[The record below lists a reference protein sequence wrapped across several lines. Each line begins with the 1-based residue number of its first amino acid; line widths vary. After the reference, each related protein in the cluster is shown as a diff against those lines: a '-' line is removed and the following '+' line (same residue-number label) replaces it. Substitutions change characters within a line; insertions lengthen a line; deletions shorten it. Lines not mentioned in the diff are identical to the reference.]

1 MDAQENKQLVL
12 QGYRLFQS
20 GDIRGLLELYHT
32 DAEWSSPESDYVPFS
47 GKFHGKSG
55 IAQFFTTLGES
66 AQPLRFE
73 PVQLIAE
80 GDRVVAI
87 GQATWLAKPTGRS
100 YDTAWVHVFLMRDGK
115 VASFEVFYDTA
126 AAEKAFH
133 PDQPGDAARASLL
146 HH

>member
-1 MDAQENKQLVL
+1 MNAYDNKQLVL

-20 GDIRGLLELYHT
+20 GDIPSLLELYHN

-55 IAQFFTTLGES
+55 IAQFFATLGAS
-66 AQPLRFE
+66 AQPMRFE
-73 PVQLIAE
+73 PVHLIAE
-80 GDRVVAI
+80 GEQVVAT
-87 GQATWLAKPTGRS
+87 GVATWLAKPTGRT
-100 YDTAWVHVFLMRDGK
+100 YDTHWVHIFTLRDGK

-126 AAEKAFH
+126 AAERAFH
-133 PDQPGDAARASLL
+133 PDQPADAARASLL